1 MTIQSKS
8 KSRVHVG
15 VDVGKSELD
24 VYLYEKE
31 LYFRVSNDVAG
42 VRKLLGRLARYQV
55 ERLIM
60 EATGRYQLLLAEQA
74 FAKGLPVCI
83 VKPLSVRRYAGAIDR
98 LAKTDRIDAQV
109 IAEFGAKTSPR
120 VSIRKTKNLIA
131 IKDLLSRRRQ
141 VMEMRTK
148 ELNRLQI
155 MGKALETS
163 CRRLIR
169 VFDQEIARL
178 EKKLDGYVEQ
188 EADWAEKKA
197 LLKTAPGIGDTMV
210 YTLLADLPELGSMT
224 NKQAAALV
232 GVAPINRDSG
242 KLRGKR
248 RIKGG
253 RYSVRTTLY
262 MATLSATLC
271 NPIIKDFY
279 QRLVAQG
286 KHKKVALVACM
297 RKLIVMLNA
306 MVRDNCEWQYYSA

>member
-8 KSRVHVG
+8 KTRVNVG
-15 VDVGKSELD
+15 VDVGKHQLD
-24 VYLYEKE
+24 VYLYEKA
-31 LYFRVSNDVAG
+31 LYFQVANDPAG
-42 VRKLLGRLARYQV
+42 VRKLLGRLGRYDV
-55 ERLIM
+55 ERLVM
-60 EATGRYQLLLAEQA
+60 EATGRYQLLLAEHA
-74 FAKGLPVCI
+74 FQKGLPVCI
-83 VKPLSVRRYAGAIDR
+83 VKPLAVRRYASAINR
-98 LAKTDRIDAQV
+98 LAKTDRIDAEV
-109 IAEFGAKTSPR
+109 IAEFGAKVQPR
-120 VSIRKTKNLIA
+120 ISTHKTKNLIA

-155 MGKALETS
+155 MGASMEAS

-169 VFDQEIARL
+169 VLDQEVARL
-178 EKKLDGYVEQ
+178 EKKLDGYVSK
-188 EADWAEKKA
+188 EANWAEKRA

-210 YTLLADLPELGSMT
+210 YTILADLPEIGTMT

-232 GVAPINRDSG
+232 GVAPLNRDSG
-242 KLRGKR
+242 KLRGRR

-271 NPIIKDFY
+271 NPVIKEFY
-279 QRLVAQG
+279 QRLVNQG

-297 RKLIVMLNA
+297 RKFIVMLNA
-306 MVRDNCEWQYYSA
+306 MVRDNCEWQY